1 MKLLNVLGTVSY
13 PADTLSTMKYLA
25 DITEL
30 VEDSAII
37 TTFKVSVDIGSNVK
51 LLAVITTLVRCSVEI
66 VNRRQN

>member
-30 VEDSAII
+30 VADSAII
-37 TTFKVSVDIGSNVK
+37 TTVKLSVDIGSNFK
-51 LLAVITTLVRCSVEI
+51 LLEVITTLVKCSVDI
-66 VNRRQN
+66 VNRSEN

>member
-30 VEDSAII
+30 VEGSAII
-37 TTFKVSVDIGSNVK
+37 ITVKLSVDIGSNVK
-51 LLAVITTLVRCSVEI
+51 LAVITALVKVSLEI
-66 VNRRQN
+66 VNRSEN

>member
-30 VEDSAII
+30 VAGSAII
-37 TTFKVSVDIGSNVK
+37 TTVKLSVDIGSNFK
-51 LLAVITTLVRCSVEI
+51 LLEVITTLVKCSVDI
-66 VNRRQN
+66 VNRSEN

>member
-30 VEDSAII
+30 VEGSAII
-37 TTFKVSVDIGSNVK
+37 ITVKLSVDIGSNVK
-51 LLAVITTLVRCSVEI
+51 LAVITALVKGSLEI
-66 VNRRQN
+66 VNRSEN